1 MKLIYLDERPL
12 GEFLVDL
19 RFVHDVL
26 GSAGVLQRAQSLLQG
41 RRSNHN
47 HQHLKRRSGKKKKY
61 RNVISQSNITAVTT
75 GRTSRLLEDG
85 DTVAM
90 MEVFVRP
97 PSESCR
103 ILVSLDSLWEEII
116 QRMMISRM

>member
-1 MKLIYLDERPL
+1 MFLALLAYSSVLRVSC
-12 GEFLVDL
+12 GE
-19 RFVHDVL
+19 
-26 GSAGVLQRAQSLLQG
+26 

-47 HQHLKRRSGKKKKY
+47 HQHLKRRSGKKKKC

-75 GRTSRLLEDG
+75 RRTSRLLEDG

>member
-1 MKLIYLDERPL
+1 MELVYLDERPL

-19 RFVHDVL
+19 GFVHDVL
-26 GSAGVLQRAQSLLQG
+26 GSAGVLQRAQGLL
-41 RRSNHN
+41 RRWRGQVTNRCRTRAAREA
-47 HQHLKRRSGKKKKY
+47 RRLFLSKQK
-61 RNVISQSNITAVTT
+61 TE
-75 GRTSRLLEDG
+75 RTSRLLEEG

-103 ILVSLDSLWEEII
+103 ILVSLDSLWGEYTSFI
-116 QRMMISRM
+116 

>member
-1 MKLIYLDERPL
+1 M
-12 GEFLVDL
+12 V
-19 RFVHDVL
+19 
-26 GSAGVLQRAQSLLQG
+26 
-41 RRSNHN
+41 
-47 HQHLKRRSGKKKKY
+47 KKIY

-75 GRTSRLLEDG
+75 RRTSRLLEDG

-103 ILVSLDSLWEEII
+103 ILVSFDSLWEEII
-116 QRMMISRM
+116 QRMINITEVDGTRFVVLKKQIELAVEKQVVA

>member
-1 MKLIYLDERPL
+1 M
-12 GEFLVDL
+12 V
-19 RFVHDVL
+19 
-26 GSAGVLQRAQSLLQG
+26 
-41 RRSNHN
+41 
-47 HQHLKRRSGKKKKY
+47 KKKC

-75 GRTSRLLEDG
+75 RRTSRLLEDG

-103 ILVSLDSLWEEII
+103 ILVSFDSLWEEII
-116 QRMMISRM
+116 QRMINITEVDGTRFVVLKKQIELAVEKQVVA

>member
-1 MKLIYLDERPL
+1 M
-12 GEFLVDL
+12 
-19 RFVHDVL
+19 
-26 GSAGVLQRAQSLLQG
+26 
-41 RRSNHN
+41 
-47 HQHLKRRSGKKKKY
+47 
-61 RNVISQSNITAVTT
+61 TT

-103 ILVSLDSLWEEII
+103 ILVSFDSLWEEII
-116 QRMMISRM
+116 QRMINITEVDGTRFVVLKKQIELAVEKQVVGHFVFCRHIKA